1 MINRN
6 KTKESLKSL
15 KLQKNASRYMQ
26 VYLRLIETEQMP
38 PTVSQTKWIHD
49 LDIQNSN
56 DISWRVVYR
65 LPFDTTIETKL
76 INF

>member
-1 MINRN
+1 
-6 KTKESLKSL
+6 
-15 KLQKNASRYMQ
+15 MQ
-26 VYLRLIETEQMP
+26 VYLRLIETKQMP